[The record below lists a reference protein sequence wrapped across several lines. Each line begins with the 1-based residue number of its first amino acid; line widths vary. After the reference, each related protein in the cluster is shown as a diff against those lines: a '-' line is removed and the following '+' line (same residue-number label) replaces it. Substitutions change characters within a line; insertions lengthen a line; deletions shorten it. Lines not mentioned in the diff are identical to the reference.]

1 MITIK
6 EIVQQALTTGYLSA
20 TAKHQIHKLL
30 QTNYDSEDLDALI
43 ILQRSIVAGAVNQE
57 SLRKKNYS
65 DIASKDKDKDA
76 SPNIKL
82 AYKIAAEMAF
92 AAAIALTMPH
102 NPQDQPSIGT

>member
-20 TAKHQIHKLL
+20 TAQHQIHKLL

-57 SLRKKNYS
+57 PVRKKNYA
-65 DIASKDKDKDA
+65 DRAYKDKNA

-82 AYKIAAEMAF
+82 AYQIAAEMAF

-102 NPQDQPSIGT
+102 NPHDQPSVGT

>member
-65 DIASKDKDKDA
+65 DRDTRNNDT

-82 AYKIAAEMAF
+82 AYQIAAEVAF

>member
-65 DIASKDKDKDA
+65 DIASKDKDA

>member
-20 TAKHQIHKLL
+20 TAQHQIHKLM
-30 QTNYDSEDLDALI
+30 QKNYDSEDLDALI

-65 DIASKDKDKDA
+65 DRDTRNNDT

-82 AYKIAAEMAF
+82 AYQIAAEMAF